1 MLKMKEGIESLET
14 QWTFCEILEDLLL
27 VDVKTSNGWF
37 TWTNNREGPD
47 LVKERLDRFLIS
59 EDIVEKMAFLTNKV
73 ICIRWMRVNGH
84 NRLRS
89 NGLKKVIGIPVTSM
103 YGPLVG
109 RKRIVLLKDSHGKWH
124 EDKKEICNIAWSYLN
139 DLFKTTTTSYGDVDL
154 HLIPECITDSMNSSL
169 NREFTD
175 EEILAAFKHMDP
187 HKDLGFDGLLG
198 SFFKEH
204 WNQRSEVEVFTRILD
219 TFEKMSGQSI
229 NFEKSMVYF
238 IPNTLMPHRTNFG
251 GLLKMKV
258 VTKLDGYLGLPIPI
272 GKKKSSV
279 FKSILDCTTAS
290 RINCWSKRLLP
301 NGGKEIFVKSIHQLI
316 PTYAFLVFLGPK
328 GVLKELQSMISQMW
342 WGSR

>member
-1 MLKMKEGIESLET
+1 MLINAQE
-14 QWTFCEILEDLLL
+14 
-27 VDVKTSNGWF
+27 
-37 TWTNNREGPD
+37 
-47 LVKERLDRFLIS
+47 
-59 EDIVEKMAFLTNKV
+59 TNKV
-73 ICIRWMRVNGH
+73 KGICA
-84 NRLRS
+84 S
-89 NGLKKVIGIPVTSM
+89 KD
-103 YGPLVG
+103 GP
-109 RKRIVLLKDSHGKWH
+109 RINQLLFVD
-124 EDKKEICNIAWSYLN
+124 DPL
-139 DLFKTTTTSYGDVDL
+139 LFV
-154 HLIPECITDSMNSSL
+154 
-169 NREFTD
+169 R
-175 EEILAAFKHMDP
+175 
-187 HKDLGFDGLLG
+187 
-198 SFFKEH
+198 
-204 WNQRSEVEVFTRILD
+204 NQRSEVEVFTRILD

-290 RINCWSKRLLP
+290 RINYWSKRLLP

-328 GVLKELQSMISQMW
+328 GVLKGLHSMISQMW